1 MPSLW
6 KGKLFVCPRTAFVVN
21 QNNPEFNQDN
31 SFMNLKDIKSVK
43 DFQKIHFKVASLCEY
58 CVTSSSK
65 FEKWCV
71 GKSNPIQDDFK
82 FEI

>member
-1 MPSLW
+1 MKDWNEYVSFVINH
-6 KGKLFVCPRTAFVVN
+6 KLVN
-21 QNNPEFNQDN
+21 IDTLLNKHC
-31 SFMNLKDIKSVK
+31 NLKDIKSVK
-43 DFQKIHFKVASLCEY
+43 DFQKIYFKVVSLCEY

-71 GKSNPIQDDFK
+71 GKFNLIQDDFK

>member
-1 MPSLW
+1 
-6 KGKLFVCPRTAFVVN
+6 
-21 QNNPEFNQDN
+21 
-31 SFMNLKDIKSVK
+31 MNLKDIKSVK
-43 DFQKIHFKVASLCEY
+43 DFQKIHFKVAPLCEY